1 MKAYFLSDRI
11 GWFGDFTGYEQLPKF
26 LTKDHSLS
34 VSCITP
40 LGGSIP
46 RALGKLT
53 SLALRHGSINQAQAF
68 ARLQAYVRL
77 SLHPGS
83 LFHILYGEEHA
94 QYWRSFPAEL
104 HARTVVTIHQ
114 PPLQWTSEAI
124 TSLQWVRHAILLYR
138 RDFAFFQS
146 AMPNA
151 CLQFIPYGVDVGFFC
166 PSTKDPSINTK
177 RLLYNGV
184 HLRNVAMLGR
194 IVPAILEQH
203 PDVAFDFL
211 VPLHRRAE
219 SDFGELLHHP
229 SITWHAG
236 LDDHAL
242 LRLYRQSYLMLLPMN
257 DSGANTAVVEA
268 LACGLPIVTTDVG
281 GIRDYGG
288 DDVFSVVA
296 NNDDASMVALVTQYL
311 SDPELHRNISERCR
325 LFAEQFLD
333 WNKVAQ
339 KHADAYA
346 LIYA

>member
-1 MKAYFLSDRI
+1 VKAYFLSDRI

-46 RALGKLT
+46 KSLGKLT

-94 QYWRSFPAEL
+94 QYWRSFPSKL
-104 HARTVVTIHQ
+104 HSRTVVTIHQ
-114 PPLQWTSEAI
+114 PPSQWTSEAI
-124 TSLQWVRHAILLYR
+124 SCLQWVRHAILLYR
-138 RDFAFFQS
+138 RDLAFFQS

-151 CLQFIPYGVDVGFFC
+151 CLQFIPYGVDVDFFC
-166 PSTKDPSINTK
+166 PSTQGPPLKTK

-184 HLRNVAMLGR
+184 HLRNVAMLRR
-194 IVPAILEQH
+194 IVPAIMKRH

-219 SDFGELLHHP
+219 SDFGELLNHP

-242 LRLYRQSYLMLLPMN
+242 LSLYRQSYLMLLPMN

-268 LACGLPIVTTDVG
+268 LSCGLPIATTDVG

-288 DDVFSVVA
+288 DFLFPVVA
-296 NNDDASMVALVTQYL
+296 NDNDESLVSLVSQYL
-311 SDPELHRNISERCR
+311 SDEEYHRDISQRCR
-325 LFAEQFLD
+325 LFAEQVLD
-333 WNKVAQ
+333 WNKVAEQ
-339 KHADAYA
+339 HLEVYA
-346 LIYA
+346 HVCG